1 MEALDSAAPGPT
13 FPFRVALVLGPP
25 HPATPAKVG
34 KSAGAERRVVL
45 ESAPFDMKPKTSDGK
60 GARKSADALPF
71 EVDLRKP
78 GRPNNVRNR
87 VPAFPLGVGMTRDA
101 DLYGE
106 MLM

>member
-45 ESAPFDMKPKTSDGK
+45 ESPPFDMKPKTSDGK

-78 GRPNNVRNR
+78 GRLVDQFSDGLRQAIR
-87 VPAFPLGVGMTRDA
+87 SVYRR
-101 DLYGE
+101 GE
-106 MLM
+106 TF